1 MKTISNQDADTLVR
15 ALPLLRA
22 MHLNN
27 LADENTRRRA
37 VLALRRLERKPNLK
51 DDTIMAN
58 INDNAAQSASQT
70 KQILEY
76 LRAGNRITPLEA
88 LRLFGTMRLNA
99 RIWDI
104 ECLTGIRP
112 KRKRVRVQTANGGT
126 AIVMQYWL

>member
-88 LRLFGTMRLNA
+88 LRIFGTMRLGA

-112 KRKRVRVQTANGGT
+112 KRERVRVQTANGGT

>member
-1 MKTISNQDADTLVR
+1 
-15 ALPLLRA
+15 
-22 MHLNN
+22 
-27 LADENTRRRA
+27 
-37 VLALRRLERKPNLK
+37 
-51 DDTIMAN
+51 MAN